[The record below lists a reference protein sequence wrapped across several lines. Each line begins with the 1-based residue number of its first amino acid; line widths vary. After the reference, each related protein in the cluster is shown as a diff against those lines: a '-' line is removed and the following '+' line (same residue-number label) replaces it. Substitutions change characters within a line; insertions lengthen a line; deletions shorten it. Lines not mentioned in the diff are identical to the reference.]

1 MKSKLLLTCTIL
13 FFCSSFLCGQNQS
26 SKVANSVETNNGC
39 IRHPW
44 QGKRVGYLGD
54 SITDPNCYGDKIK
67 KYWDFLQEWLGITPY
82 VYGISGRQW
91 NDVPR
96 QAEQLKK
103 EHGGEVDAIV
113 ILMGTNDFNDGV
125 PIGEWFTETEE
136 QVMAARGQT
145 QKLEIRKKRTPIMD
159 GSTYKGRINIGI
171 NRLKQLFPDKQIVLL
186 TPLHRSLANFGETNV
201 QPDEN
206 YQNSCGDYVVKLNGT
221 EVADKDDLITR
232 IENGSGEAAIL
243 TIRRGE
249 EYFDVKID
257 PVQDQTKKYKIGVWV
272 RDNAQGV
279 GTMTYIDSQGN
290 FGALGHGINDVD
302 TSNLMEMNDGTLYQ
316 TEIISIQK
324 GTAGHPGE
332 MTGMI
337 VYSDDRI
344 LGDITSNSVRG
355 IFGKCNDKALALGT
369 EEAMPIGLKQEIRK
383 GPAQILC
390 TVDGTTRYYD
400 IEITDIHLDHDNVN
414 RGIELKVTDSD
425 LIALTGGIVQGM
437 SGAPIIQNGKFVGAV
452 THVLVQDSTRGYG
465 IFIENMLEQ

>member
-26 SKVANSVETNNGC
+26 SKVANSVETNNGW
-39 IRHPW
+39 HPW

-145 QKLEIRKKRTPIMD
+145 QKLETRKKRTPIMD

-206 YQNSCGDYVVKLNGT
+206 YQNSCGEYVDAYVQAVKEAGNVWGVPVIDFNAVTGLNPMV
-221 EVADKDDLITR
+221 EEQLIYFYDAGYDR
-232 IENGSGEAAIL
+232 LHPSAKGQ
-243 TIRRGE
+243 IRMAR
-249 EYFDVKID
+249 
-257 PVQDQTKKYKIGVWV
+257 T
-272 RDNAQGV
+272 
-279 GTMTYIDSQGN
+279 
-290 FGALGHGINDVD
+290 
-302 TSNLMEMNDGTLYQ
+302 LMYQ
-316 TEIISIQK
+316 
-324 GTAGHPGE
+324 
-332 MTGMI
+332 
-337 VYSDDRI
+337 
-344 LGDITSNSVRG
+344 L
-355 IFGKCNDKALALGT
+355 LAL
-369 EEAMPIGLKQEIRK
+369 
-383 GPAQILC
+383 PA
-390 TVDGTTRYYD
+390 T
-400 IEITDIHLDHDNVN
+400 
-414 RGIELKVTDSD
+414 
-425 LIALTGGIVQGM
+425 
-437 SGAPIIQNGKFVGAV
+437 F
-452 THVLVQDSTRGYG
+452 
-465 IFIENMLEQ
+465 